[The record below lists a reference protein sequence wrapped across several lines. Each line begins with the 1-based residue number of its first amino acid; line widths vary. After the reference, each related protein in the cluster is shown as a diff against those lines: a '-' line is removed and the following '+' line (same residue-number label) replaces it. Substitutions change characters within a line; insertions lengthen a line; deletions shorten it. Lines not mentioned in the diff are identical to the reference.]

1 MGGEGYT
8 GSVQRGRSIPCPH
21 CGSVMRIYGS
31 RLLTATYRQL
41 HMQCT
46 NVVCSASYRADL
58 TLTHIISPSGLPNPS
73 VNLPIA
79 SVARARA
86 ASLPPAPP
94 PANDIGETR
103 RESG

>member
-1 MGGEGYT
+1 MGVGGHS
-8 GSVQRGRSIPCPH
+8 GSAQRGRGIPCPH

-46 NVVCSASYRADL
+46 NLVCSASYRADL
-58 TLTHIISPSGLPNPS
+58 TLTHIISPSGVPNPK
-73 VNLPIA
+73 VVLATAFA
-79 SVARARA
+79 SRHVKAT
-86 ASLPPAPP
+86 SPPA
-94 PANDIGETR
+94 ANDTGEPS

>member
-1 MGGEGYT
+1 MAGEAQS
-8 GSVQRGRSIPCPH
+8 GSIQRGRSIPCPH

-58 TLTHIISPSGLPNPS
+58 TLTHIISPSGVPNPN
-73 VNLPIA
+73 VTLATA
-79 SVARARA
+79 SATRRATA
-86 ASLPPAPP
+86 TSPP
-94 PANDIGETR
+94 PANDIGEAH